1 MTRQKDILTTG
12 EVAEICNVA
21 PRTVSKWFDSGQL
34 RGYRIPGSKDRR
46 IPLSSL
52 VKFMKQHNI
61 PMNGLQSG
69 ATRVLIVDSESET
82 IEVLEK
88 ILTEQANYEVQ
99 TAHNGF
105 AAGLSC
111 EKFKPHVILL
121 DMHLDDVKGENVL
134 QLVRDTEDLQMTSVI
149 ATSNKFTEGQGKH
162 LMQKGFDGFLR
173 KPFHARRV
181 IEAVEDAAAIVH

>member
-52 VKFMKQHNI
+52 VKFMKAHNI

-105 AAGLSC
+105 AAGLNC

-121 DMHLDDVKGENVL
+121 DMHLDDVKGESVL
-134 QLVRDTEDLQMTSVI
+134 QLVRDTEDLQMTRVI

-173 KPFHARRV
+173 KPFHARQV
-181 IEAVEDAAAIVH
+181 IEAVEEAAAIVH